1 MPGRGAGL
9 GFLNTWG
16 DITSYTRVALGRSV
30 RYHNQFGISVS
41 RALGIQDP
49 PKRIDT
55 YPKLMDACPK
65 LYETCPQNLGT
76 IPENGRK
83 EIAQHANSLYIG
95 PEGPYMGPWGPWV
108 PMRPMGPMG
117 PHGAHGSQNRF
128 GSVRYRSRFGRFRA
142 QPLTEHSPVYVHDM
156 YILPGMSISQK
167 LHGGFEQRTSS

>member
-1 MPGRGAGL
+1 MKFGICDSLVIQGCL
-9 GFLNTWG
+9 
-16 DITSYTRVALGRSV
+16 SRVALGRSV

-55 YPKLMDACPK
+55 YPKLMDTCPK
-65 LYETCPQNLGT
+65 LMETCPQNLGT

-108 PMRPMGPMG
+108 PE
-117 PHGAHGSQNRF
+117 SVRF
-128 GSVRYRSRFGRFRA
+128 GSVSQSVRSVSRPTPDRA
-142 QPLTEHSPVYVHDM
+142 QPCNYPRMMMAPKV
-156 YILPGMSISQK
+156 IQGSIK
-167 LHGGFEQRTSS
+167 